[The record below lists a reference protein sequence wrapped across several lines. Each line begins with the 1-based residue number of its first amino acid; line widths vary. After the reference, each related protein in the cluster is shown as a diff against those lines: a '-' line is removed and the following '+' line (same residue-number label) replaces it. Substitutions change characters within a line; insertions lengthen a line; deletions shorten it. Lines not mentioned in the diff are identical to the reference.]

1 MKGWT
6 TALLSSTSS
15 TSLTFWA
22 DSGSGGARAH
32 SSSVRPLLPGEPP
45 LPPTPLLPDQLFR
58 LFPLQQVQVCS
69 LSSEGKGRRRGGGE
83 LEDEMCPFTRRF
95 TLKDSSL
102 VLVIA
107 MPGAGPG
114 LQVRR
119 GECSPQDSQA
129 STISL
134 DTIEQWQPSAGG
146 GGAPQASVDDRITE
160 ILVTLNS
167 LSAELA
173 NISRARQQ
181 ESSERL
187 AVESASTTIP
197 KETINENGGESVMTE
212 EAAFQQWR
220 SSCTTVKLN
229 VGGKVFHVS
238 WSLMLQV
245 GGASTYP
252 AHLSGAKLQAGPPCP
267 LLQGR

>member
-1 MKGWT
+1 
-6 TALLSSTSS
+6 
-15 TSLTFWA
+15 
-22 DSGSGGARAH
+22 
-32 SSSVRPLLPGEPP
+32 
-45 LPPTPLLPDQLFR
+45 
-58 LFPLQQVQVCS
+58 
-69 LSSEGKGRRRGGGE
+69 
-83 LEDEMCPFTRRF
+83 MCPFTRRF

-197 KETINENGGESVMTE
+197 KETRNENGGESVMTE

-267 LLQGR
+267 LLQG

>member
-1 MKGWT
+1 
-6 TALLSSTSS
+6 
-15 TSLTFWA
+15 
-22 DSGSGGARAH
+22 
-32 SSSVRPLLPGEPP
+32 
-45 LPPTPLLPDQLFR
+45 
-58 LFPLQQVQVCS
+58 
-69 LSSEGKGRRRGGGE
+69 
-83 LEDEMCPFTRRF
+83 MCPFTRRF

-102 VLVIA
+102 VLVIV

-146 GGAPQASVDDRITE
+146 APQASVDDRITE
-160 ILVTLNS
+160 ILATLNS

-187 AVESASTTIP
+187 AVESVSNIP
-197 KETINENGGESVMTE
+197 NNEETE
-212 EAAFQQWR
+212 EAAFQRWR

-245 GGASTYP
+245 GSY
-252 AHLSGAKLQAGPPCP
+252 LSS
-267 LLQGR
+267 

>member
-1 MKGWT
+1 
-6 TALLSSTSS
+6 
-15 TSLTFWA
+15 
-22 DSGSGGARAH
+22 
-32 SSSVRPLLPGEPP
+32 
-45 LPPTPLLPDQLFR
+45 
-58 LFPLQQVQVCS
+58 
-69 LSSEGKGRRRGGGE
+69 
-83 LEDEMCPFTRRF
+83 MCPFTRRF

-146 GGAPQASVDDRITE
+146 GAPQASVDDRITE

-197 KETINENGGESVMTE
+197 KETRNENGGESVMTE

>member
-1 MKGWT
+1 MYGLST
-6 TALLSSTSS
+6 TREAAIESSTKPERARHGPRKTVYNWDEAKTMID
-15 TSLTFWA
+15 TS
-22 DSGSGGARAH
+22 GA
-32 SSSVRPLLPGEPP
+32 
-45 LPPTPLLPDQLFR
+45 
-58 LFPLQQVQVCS
+58 
-69 LSSEGKGRRRGGGE
+69 
-83 LEDEMCPFTRRF
+83 
-95 TLKDSSL
+95 
-102 VLVIA
+102 
-107 MPGAGPG
+107 GAGPG

-134 DTIEQWQPSAGG
+134 DTIEQWQPSA

-187 AVESASTTIP
+187 SVESTTTIP
-197 KETINENGGESVMTE
+197 RETNDGENVTE
-212 EAAFQQWR
+212 EAAFQHWR

-245 GGASTYP
+245 GRRART
-252 AHLSGAKLQAGPPCP
+252 
-267 LLQGR
+267 

>member
-1 MKGWT
+1 M
-6 TALLSSTSS
+6 
-15 TSLTFWA
+15 
-22 DSGSGGARAH
+22 
-32 SSSVRPLLPGEPP
+32 
-45 LPPTPLLPDQLFR
+45 
-58 LFPLQQVQVCS
+58 
-69 LSSEGKGRRRGGGE
+69 
-83 LEDEMCPFTRRF
+83 
-95 TLKDSSL
+95 
-102 VLVIA
+102 
-107 MPGAGPG
+107 
-114 LQVRR
+114 QVRSR

-134 DTIEQWQPSAGG
+134 DTIEQWQPSV

-197 KETINENGGESVMTE
+197 KETRNGNGGESVMTE
-212 EAAFQQWR
+212 EAAFQRWR

-229 VGGKVFHVS
+229 VGGKVFHVE

-245 GGASTYP
+245 GGKHFHF
-252 AHLSGAKLQAGPPCP
+252 HLSGSQLQAGPPRNM
-267 LLQGR
+267 LQGRRAPGLL

>member
-1 MKGWT
+1 
-6 TALLSSTSS
+6 
-15 TSLTFWA
+15 
-22 DSGSGGARAH
+22 
-32 SSSVRPLLPGEPP
+32 
-45 LPPTPLLPDQLFR
+45 
-58 LFPLQQVQVCS
+58 
-69 LSSEGKGRRRGGGE
+69 
-83 LEDEMCPFTRRF
+83 MCPFTRRF

-146 GGAPQASVDDRITE
+146 GAPQASVDDRITE
-160 ILVTLNS
+160 ILQTLNS
-167 LSAELA
+167 LSAELV

-187 AVESASTTIP
+187 SPATVA
-197 KETINENGGESVMTE
+197 KETRNENGSDDVDLGGESALTE
-212 EAAFQQWR
+212 EAAFQRWR

-229 VGGKVFHVS
+229 VGGKVFHVE

-245 GGASTYP
+245 GGKHFHF
-252 AHLSGAKLQAGPPCP
+252 HLSGSQLQAGPPRNM
-267 LLQGR
+267 LQGRRAPGLL

>member
-1 MKGWT
+1 
-6 TALLSSTSS
+6 
-15 TSLTFWA
+15 
-22 DSGSGGARAH
+22 
-32 SSSVRPLLPGEPP
+32 
-45 LPPTPLLPDQLFR
+45 
-58 LFPLQQVQVCS
+58 
-69 LSSEGKGRRRGGGE
+69 
-83 LEDEMCPFTRRF
+83 MCPFTRRF
-95 TLKDSSL
+95 TLKDSL
-102 VLVIA
+102 VLVIV

-134 DTIEQWQPSAGG
+134 DTIEQWQPSA

-187 AVESASTTIP
+187 SVESTTTIP
-197 KETINENGGESVMTE
+197 RETNDGENVTE

-245 GGASTYP
+245 GRQDLSSPFRCPTPGWATLPAAPGATSSSITVIVTTELTTNSFSTTGTETWSTSSTTIVAAPSIYPMTVAQWPSWPTSRTGASLKP
-252 AHLSGAKLQAGPPCP
+252 ALSLAASKSGWNVGS
-267 LLQGR
+267 R